1 MDIKVAFFDM
11 DGTLIKEN
19 SWDLIYKS
27 IGLETSPYLKD
38 YLEGK
43 IPYRKLVELDIGYW
57 KINGRDVKRSMIE
70 QLAKKVS
77 IKEDARII
85 TNRLKKHG
93 VKLVMVTAGLYEF
106 ADYVGRELGFDRIY
120 ANKFLY
126 DKNGLIMDAIIEV
139 EPLHK
144 YKLIEKYLN
153 ENGLEANNAI
163 SVGDTLYDESM
174 FRATAYGFLLD
185 EKDNTKVNG
194 KEYKI
199 KSLVQLFQ
207 HINMD

>member
-1 MDIKVAFFDM
+1 MAFFDM

-27 IGLETSPYLKD
+27 IGLGTSPYLKD

-43 IPYRKLVELDIGYW
+43 ISYKRLVELDIEYW
-57 KINGRDVKRSMIE
+57 KINGKEVKRSTIE

-77 IKEDARII
+77 IREDARIT
-85 TNRLKKHG
+85 TNILKKYG

-106 ADYVGRELGFDRIY
+106 AGRVGRELGFDHIY

-126 DKNGLIMDAIIEV
+126 DKNGLIRDVIIEV

-144 YKLIEKYLN
+144 YKLIEKYLD

-174 FRATAYGFLLD
+174 FKATAYGFLLD
-185 EKDNTKVNG
+185 EKDETNVNG
-194 KEYKI
+194 NEYKI
-199 KSLVQLFQ
+199 KSLVQLLQ
-207 HINMD
+207 HISID